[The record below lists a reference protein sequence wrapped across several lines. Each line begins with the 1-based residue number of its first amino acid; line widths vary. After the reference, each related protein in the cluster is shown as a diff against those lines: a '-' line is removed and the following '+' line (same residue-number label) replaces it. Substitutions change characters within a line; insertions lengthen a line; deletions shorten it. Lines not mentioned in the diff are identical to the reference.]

1 MKITNFGTDGLPQPL
16 GAWSTGV
23 VSTAS
28 NALFSSAA
36 SNTLAVNG
44 VTVTGAAASNY
55 HILASS
61 STAAAWVPD
70 AGGGGTVSAGSNS
83 TRVREVSTAGA
94 STTLWSPFDHAHD
107 GIGTITASSSNTM
120 QRGTWNIRPGVGI
133 ALSLTDTDGDGEFDT
148 ATIVNTGVPG
158 PAGTGGVG
166 STSTDWWHADNAPGS
181 PNAANREFDSALA
194 DTRVA
199 HGTPKGTWAQAD
211 GGAIFTQTATLASDL
226 DVWAIA
232 RTCSVG
238 DYVTLAFYTVWDW
251 PDGGNTA
258 GPFVGFSDGTTFGTS
273 TAFGGNA
280 VASSPFAFDT
290 NKWTGHN
297 SRGGDLTLLQ
307 VTSAWP
313 AQVWGM
319 RVKYEAANTWGLYCR
334 APGGLWR
341 TISTTINTTLT
352 PTHVVYGFG
361 SVGGWGYTTTRP
373 QQFRLECF
381 RVND

>member
-61 STAAAWVPD
+61 STAATWVPD

-120 QRGTWNIRPGVGI
+120 QRGTWNLRPGVGI

-158 PAGTGGVG
+158 PAGGGSGGASQVDLVRLYAQAVG
-166 STSTDWWHADNAPGS
+166 STASLAISITAAASGTRIVVVVASFGRDVNTPSCTNVTFTEVLAVAFSTTIYLSVFVGVVSGTSGATVTVTATGVNYIIADIYVVNDALTPTAGTSATLTNTDAAAVAGS
-181 PNAANREFDSALA
+181 PIGPITVAQGTFFVMAA
-194 DTRVA
+194 
-199 HGTPKGTWAQAD
+199 AQAD
-211 GGAIFTQTATLASDL
+211 GTTSLS
-226 DVWAIA
+226 AIA
-232 RTCSVG
+232 ANAPTISTPRAANVALISGIGRTAAAGVS
-238 DYVTLAFYTVWDW
+238 AFYT
-251 PDGGNTA
+251 G
-258 GPFVGFSDGTTFGTS
+258 GTS
-273 TAFGGNA
+273 SADLASGIVA
-280 VASSPFAFDT
+280 VT
-290 NKWTGHN
+290 
-297 SRGGDLTLLQ
+297 
-307 VTSAWP
+307 
-313 AQVWGM
+313 
-319 RVKYEAANTWGLYCR
+319 
-334 APGGLWR
+334 
-341 TISTTINTTLT
+341 
-352 PTHVVYGFG
+352 
-361 SVGGWGYTTTRP
+361 
-373 QQFRLECF
+373 
-381 RVND
+381 